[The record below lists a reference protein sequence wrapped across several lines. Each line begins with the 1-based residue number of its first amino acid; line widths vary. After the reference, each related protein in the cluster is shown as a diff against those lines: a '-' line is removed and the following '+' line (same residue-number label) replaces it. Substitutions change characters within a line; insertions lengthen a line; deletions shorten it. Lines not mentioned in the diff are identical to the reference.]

1 MRVLNVNDSP
11 ENELFTFVYTI
22 TLYSYSKR
30 LDSVQSVFY
39 TLLLKKIKRKKATV
53 AKQIFQLPDVIHVG
67 AVTVI
72 CDNPIICSQINRD
85 RERKA
90 PPFK

>member
-39 TLLLKKIKRKKATV
+39 TLLLKK
-53 AKQIFQLPDVIHVG
+53 
-67 AVTVI
+67 
-72 CDNPIICSQINRD
+72 N
-85 RERKA
+85 
-90 PPFK
+90 

>member
-39 TLLLKKIKRKKATV
+39 TLLLKKLKVKKATV
-53 AKQIFQLPDVIHVG
+53 AKTHFSASRCQ
-67 AVTVI
+67 T
-72 CDNPIICSQINRD
+72 
-85 RERKA
+85 
-90 PPFK
+90 

>member
-53 AKQIFQLPDVIHVG
+53 AKTNFSTSRCH
-67 AVTVI
+67 I
-72 CDNPIICSQINRD
+72 CGSSYCNL
-85 RERKA
+85 
-90 PPFK
+90 